1 MRENCRHFESRTYDD
16 GEVARFCVLDL
27 APEAPWRCPENCAS
41 YAPTLIDGTFETA
54 SLTRP
59 AVEDEPDEESAEA
72 IADLLDDASRIVDE
86 AAPEVLRELD
96 DDRRPGARR
105 RWWPFGRRRNT
116 RDDGGDGTFHL
127 SNR

>member
-1 MRENCRHFESRTYDD
+1 MPMRENCRHFESRTYDD

-27 APEAPWRCPENCAS
+27 APEAPWRCPDNCAS

-59 AVEDEPDEESAEA
+59 DVEDEPEESADA

-86 AAPEVLRELD
+86 AEPEVLRELEQN
-96 DDRRPGARR
+96 RPPAKR
-105 RWWPFGRRRNT
+105 RWWPFGRK
-116 RDDGGDGTFHL
+116 RDDGDHGDDGGFHL
-127 SNR
+127 SDR